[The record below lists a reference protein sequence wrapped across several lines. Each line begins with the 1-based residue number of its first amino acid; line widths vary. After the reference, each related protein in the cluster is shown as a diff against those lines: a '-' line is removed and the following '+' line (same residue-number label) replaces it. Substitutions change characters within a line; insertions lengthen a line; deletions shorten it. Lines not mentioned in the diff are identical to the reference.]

1 MSYKYGMTFASLI
14 SKYWMKEECKM
25 RKIVMNNRKQAGF
38 TLVEIAIVLVIIGL
52 LLGGILK
59 GQELINSAR
68 VRNMAD
74 QNSGIQAAYFG
85 FIDRYR
91 QVPGDWLN
99 TAASQAIGVTVNVP
113 AAAATTGNGRIDNLV
128 TEAAGTWEQMA
139 RAQFLGGGFTPA
151 AAAPANEAAYIAAQ
165 VGPFN
170 AFNGPLILTRNAGY
184 SGVTSI
190 RLNLHMGVNVPV
202 KIARELDIKV
212 DDGLPNTGVLRM
224 TVPATAAGG
233 GIAFDTVSFATQVA
247 GCTTAAAANA
257 PGNAA
262 GTGIATDIFDIFDDF
277 QNCPQVFVY

>member
-1 MSYKYGMTFASLI
+1 MYSNK
-14 SKYWMKEECKM
+14 
-25 RKIVMNNRKQAGF
+25 KQSGF

-91 QVPGDWLN
+91 QVPGDW
-99 TAASQAIGVTVNVP
+99 AAAAAAQAIGDATVTLGGN
-113 AAAATTGNGRIDNLV
+113 GNGRIDNTLA
-128 TEAAGTWEQMA
+128 EAAGVFSQLA
-139 RAQFLGGGFTPA
+139 KSQFIGGGFTPA
-151 AAAPANEAAYIAAQ
+151 VAAPGSEALYISTVAS
-165 VGPFN
+165 PIN

-184 SGVTSI
+184 SGTTST

-202 KIARELDIKV
+202 SIARELDIKV

-224 TVPATAAGG
+224 TIPDGG
-233 GIAFDTVSFATQVA
+233 VTTFDTISFVSNVAT
-247 GCTTAAAANA
+247 CTTDTGAVTA
-257 PGNAA
+257 GNAA
-262 GTGIATDIFDIFDDF
+262 GTGAATDIFDVFDDF
-277 QNCPQVFVY
+277 QDCGQVFVY

>member
-1 MSYKYGMTFASLI
+1 MVNK
-14 SKYWMKEECKM
+14 
-25 RKIVMNNRKQAGF
+25 KQSGF

-91 QVPGDWLN
+91 QVPGDW
-99 TAASQAIGVTVNVP
+99 AAAAAAQAIGDATVTLGGN
-113 AAAATTGNGRIDNLV
+113 GNGRIDNTLA
-128 TEAAGTWEQMA
+128 EAAAVFSQLSKSN
-139 RAQFLGGGFTPA
+139 FLGGGFTPA
-151 AAAPANEAAYIAAQ
+151 TAAPGTEALYISTVAS
-165 VGPFN
+165 PIN

-184 SGVTSI
+184 SGTTST

-202 KIARELDIKV
+202 SIARELDIKV

-224 TVPATAAGG
+224 TIPDGTVTT
-233 GIAFDTVSFATQVA
+233 FDTISFESNVPT
-247 GCTTAAAANA
+247 CTTVDTADKAGAAV
-257 PGNAA
+257 
-262 GTGIATDIFDIFDDF
+262 GTGAETDIFDVFDDF
-277 QNCPQVFVY
+277 QDCGQVFVY

>member
-1 MSYKYGMTFASLI
+1 
-14 SKYWMKEECKM
+14 
-25 RKIVMNNRKQAGF
+25 MNNKKQAGF

-68 VRNMAD
+68 VRNLAD
-74 QNSGIQAAYFG
+74 QNSAIQAAYFG

-99 TAASQAIGVTVNVP
+99 TSASQAIGVTINVP
-113 AAAATTGNGRIDNLV
+113 ALAGTTPETTGNGRIDNLV
-128 TEAAGTWEQMA
+128 TEAAAAWEQMA

-151 AAAPANEAAYIAAQ
+151 TAAPANEAAYIANQ

-184 SGVTSI
+184 SGITSV
-190 RLNLHMGVNVPV
+190 RLNLHLGTNVPV
-202 KIARELDIKV
+202 NIARELDVKV

-224 TVPATAAGG
+224 SIPALAAGG
-233 GIAFDTVSFATQVA
+233 GTAFDTTSFASQVA
-247 GCTTAAAANA
+247 GCTTISTAAA
-257 PGNAA
+257 PGATA
-262 GTGIATDIFDIFDDF
+262 GTGAATDIFDIFDDF
-277 QNCPQVFVY
+277 QDCPQVFVY